1 MAFSNLYQ
9 TIDIHVEENEGVI
22 NTEMEQKLGEIK
34 KPKKERKSRDPKDED
49 LDVDEMR
56 HEENPYGDFYVN
68 EEPLHDV
75 AISNLG
81 KTIEE
86 KSENEDDG
94 FKKEYAVGSFVF
106 IFLFIYFLTFDRVQY
121 KRTICGMV

>member
-22 NTEMEQKLGEIK
+22 NTEMEQKLGETK
-34 KPKKERKSRDPKDED
+34 NPKKIRKSTHPKNED
-49 LDVDEMR
+49 LDIDEII

-68 EEPLHDV
+68 EEPLLDV
-75 AISNLG
+75 AISYLG

-86 KSENEDDG
+86 KSKNEDDG
-94 FKKEYAVGSFVF
+94 FKKEYAVGSFV
-106 IFLFIYFLTFDRVQY
+106 LFIYF
-121 KRTICGMV
+121 

>member
-34 KPKKERKSRDPKDED
+34 KPKKVRKSRDPKDED
-49 LDVDEMR
+49 LDVDEMI

-94 FKKEYAVGSFVF
+94 FKKEYAVGSFVLSF
-106 IFLFIYFLTFDRVQY
+106 YLFFFLDI
-121 KRTICGMV
+121 

>member
-9 TIDIHVEENEGVI
+9 TIHTHVEENEGVV
-22 NTEMEQKLGEIK
+22 NTEMEQTLGETN
-34 KPKKERKSRDPKDED
+34 KPKKVRKSRHPKGGD
-49 LDVDEMR
+49 LDVDEMI

-75 AISNLG
+75 AISYLG

-86 KSENEDDG
+86 KSKNKDDG
-94 FKKEYAVGSFVF
+94 FKKEYAVGSFVLSF
-106 IFLFIYFLTFDRVQY
+106 YLFFNI
-121 KRTICGMV
+121 

>member
-22 NTEMEQKLGEIK
+22 NTEMEQTLGETN
-34 KPKKERKSRDPKDED
+34 KPKKVRKSRHPKDGD
-49 LDVDEMR
+49 LDVDE
-56 HEENPYGDFYVN
+56 NPDGDFYVN

-75 AISNLG
+75 AISYLE

-86 KSENEDDG
+86 KSKNKDDR
-94 FKKEYAVGSFVF
+94 FKKEYAVGSFVLSF
-106 IFLFIYFLTFDRVQY
+106 YLFFNI
-121 KRTICGMV
+121 